1 MSRFRGLVLVAILVV
16 TSVVVLAISEV
27 SVLGFTR
34 GGDSPLGLTL
44 GLDLEGGT
52 HLVYSVIPED
62 GREPTREDME
72 GVRNIIDKRINEF
85 GVSEASVQ
93 LLGGGVDSVANKVL
107 VQIPGQTGAAIT
119 LNFGANTVLPQTLEQ
134 FFHDELGRID
144 AEVTQNENGS
154 LVIQLDEI
162 QSEILDAA
170 GNVVSPNESDLW
182 REAIIAQYPVAL
194 QIGYILPQVDVPVI
208 GDDTDD
214 DPVPSA
220 DVVTLPTLEEVEGA
234 FSSIGRSDA
243 DVAQV
248 DGSEGLFAVL
258 MYGLDISSTDENGN
272 PIQGEDQQILNALR
286 ELGDLQF
293 TSSQGT
299 LTQWTL
305 GGGVQEAKSLIGKT
319 AQLDFRYRECG
330 DVVAP
335 SDDIPWPPDG
345 LSVDEWAVDRCSNP
359 AYFSESETEIDAADL
374 DDAFPSVSQGAIPR
388 PIVTLVFNEDGGD
401 AFFNATDRV
410 ARQNDRLAIY
420 LDGVELVAP
429 SAQAGITGGRAIIEG
444 GDFTAESV
452 RTIAIQLRSG
462 ALPVELELIQERNVD
477 AVLGAD
483 SLQKSLIAGGIG
495 LILLLMFMIAYYK
508 IPGLV
513 AAIALIAYTVML
525 LGIFK
530 MLPVTL
536 TLSGA
541 AAVILSLGF
550 AVDANVLIAER
561 TKEELRSGRSILA
574 AITAGFDRA
583 WPSIR
588 DGNMST
594 IIVAIVLF
602 WFGDRFSTSVMQG
615 FALTLAIGVLLSM
628 FTAFFASRL
637 LLRLLASTS
646 LGNKPNLFVPVR
658 DQSNSVSGGNS

>member
-1 MSRFRGLVLVAILVV
+1 M
-16 TSVVVLAISEV
+16 AISEV

-119 LNFGANTVLPQTLEQ
+119 LNFGANTVSPQTLEQ

-170 GNVVSPNESDLW
+170 GNVVSPNESDVW

-330 DVVAP
+330 DVIAP

>member
-1 MSRFRGLVLVAILVV
+1 M
-16 TSVVVLAISEV
+16 AISEV

-170 GNVVSPNESDLW
+170 GNVVSPNESDVW

-330 DVVAP
+330 DVIAP

-444 GDFTAESV
+444 GDFTTESV